1 MSEDFEVSK
10 ELIKQLVDGTIDDDN
25 AERLLKLPRKD
36 KKRFFNYIEVL
47 QEKVSWSDRI
57 LLRLGD
63 KLYVVAKSNKR
74 RETQCECGYSF
85 GDYRTNWKLGCKIRT
100 RKL

>member
-36 KKRFFNYIEVL
+36 KKGF
-47 QEKVSWSDRI
+47 STI
-57 LLRLGD
+57 LKYYKKKYLGTIGFCC
-63 KLYVVAKSNKR
+63 V
-74 RETQCECGYSF
+74 
-85 GDYRTNWKLGCKIRT
+85 
-100 RKL
+100 

>member
-25 AERLLKLPRKD
+25 AEKTPKAAEKD

-47 QEKVSWSDRI
+47 QKSI
-57 LLRLGD
+57 LER
-63 KLYVVAKSNKR
+63 
-74 RETQCECGYSF
+74 
-85 GDYRTNWKLGCKIRT
+85 
-100 RKL
+100 